1 MVVSKPFHVRL
12 ETKEPITYVILT
24 TTLEVNAVS
33 GFKNKKLG
41 CGRQGMRPRPFGLEL
56 EEMKSNLFGIPKDTT
71 TPDVPACTVN
81 LSLASD

>member
-1 MVVSKPFHVRL
+1 MVVSKPFHVRP

-41 CGRQGMRPRPFGLEL
+41 CAGKGCVQDLEL
-56 EEMKSNLFGIPKDTT
+56 EEMRSNLSGSPKDTT

-81 LSLASD
+81 LSLASG